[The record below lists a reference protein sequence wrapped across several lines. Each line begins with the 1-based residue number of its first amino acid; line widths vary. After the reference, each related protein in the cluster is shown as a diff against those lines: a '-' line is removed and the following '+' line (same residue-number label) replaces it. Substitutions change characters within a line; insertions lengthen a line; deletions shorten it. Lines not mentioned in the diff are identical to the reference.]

1 MKKSIIII
9 VIVSMFYCCNKNQ
22 TGKNQIGKIILCQPD
37 SITLDTTLGYFS
49 LVKKYI
55 ELTKKNDK
63 GINRFILAFYYHE
76 NVEELRIKITA
87 IKTFDSFNGRLPNY
101 YFKYKNNLIFVF
113 TGIDMISKFDP
124 IYIKNI
130 KSQFQDNRIGID
142 APGCWE
148 IVYNEDTCY
157 YYHSK
162 YPLIPVVQG
171 PKFEGPPYKHSLS
184 Q

>member
-1 MKKSIIII
+1 MKTLIYYILIAFC
-9 VIVSMFYCCNKNQ
+9 MFSCKEKQADKLILNQ
-22 TGKNQIGKIILCQPD
+22 PINL
-37 SITLDTTLGYFS
+37 SVDTTLRFFP

-55 ELTKKNDK
+55 QE
-63 GINRFILAFYYHE
+63 INKRDNGVTHFILAFYYHE

-87 IKTFDSFNGRLPNY
+87 IKTFESFNGRLPNY

-130 KSQFQDNRIGID
+130 KSQFQDNRLSIYD
-142 APGCWE
+142 PGCWE
-148 IVYNEDTCY
+148 IVFNKDTCY

-162 YPLIPVVQG
+162 YPLIPVVKG